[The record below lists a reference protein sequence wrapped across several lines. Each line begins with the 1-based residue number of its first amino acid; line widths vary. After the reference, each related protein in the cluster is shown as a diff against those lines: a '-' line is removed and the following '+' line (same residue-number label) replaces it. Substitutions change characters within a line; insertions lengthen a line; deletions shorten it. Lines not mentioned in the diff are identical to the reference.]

1 MSTTGALEYFDPR
14 ALADPYAYYESR
26 RSEGPVLDVST
37 ADKETYL
44 VIDAAVIREIV
55 GRPDVFSSRPVAAQ
69 GVNFY
74 PRAEA
79 LLKERGFGR
88 TPQLIVMD
96 PPRHTAFRGVLGKVL
111 RDKRFH
117 QMRPQIRAVASSL
130 IDDFAS
136 AGRCEFTRD
145 FAWKLSVLV
154 VADLLG
160 VDRGRIDEFKRWSD
174 AWVRPLLQRL
184 TEAEMFDCVTQIAE
198 LQHFLVGELAARRR
212 SPRDDLLTDI
222 AHATFD
228 LGQGEVPLRPH
239 EQLGLC
245 ELLIVAGND
254 STANALALGM
264 LRLVERPEIADRI
277 RGDARLI
284 ERFAEES
291 LRYESAVQNNFRT
304 ATQDTELHGVRMGQG
319 ALLLLSWAA
328 ANRDPTVYPNPQTF
342 DIDRASFRTHLGF
355 GGGIHACAGAALAR
369 QELVESYDLLLRRLR
384 NLRFDDG
391 FGQADL
397 CRSGGLVSHG
407 LARLPLRF
415 DVDPESMAINHRT
428 TAPGGMPV

>member
-1 MSTTGALEYFDPR
+1 MSIAERLEFFEPR
-14 ALADPYAYYESR
+14 TLADPHDYYESR

-37 ADKETYL
+37 PDKETYL
-44 VIDAAVIREIV
+44 VIGAAAIKDILRQPE
-55 GRPDVFSSRPVAAQ
+55 VFSSRPLGAQ
-69 GVNFY
+69 GVNVY

-130 IDDFAS
+130 IDGFAP
-136 AGRCEFTRD
+136 AGRCEFARD

-174 AWVRPLLQRL
+174 AWVRPLLQPL
-184 TEAEMFDCVTQIAE
+184 TESEMLDCVTQIAE
-198 LQHFLVGELAARRR
+198 LQHFLVAELAARRQW
-212 SPRDDLLTDI
+212 PRDDLLTDI
-222 AHATFD
+222 ANATFD
-228 LGQGEVPLRPH
+228 LGQGEVPLRQH

-254 STANALALGM
+254 STANALSLGM
-264 LRLVERPEIADRI
+264 LRLVERPDIADRI
-277 RGDARLI
+277 RGDGRLI

-291 LRYESAVQNNFRT
+291 LRYEGAVQNNFRT
-304 ATQDTELHGVRMGQG
+304 LTRDTDFHGIRMGQG
-319 ALLLLSWAA
+319 ALVLLSWAA
-328 ANRDPTVYPNPQTF
+328 ANRDPSVYAATAVLRHRSRFVP
-342 DIDRASFRTHLGF
+342 
-355 GGGIHACAGAALAR
+355 HAPRLW
-369 QELVESYDLLLRRLR
+369 RRHTW
-384 NLRFDDG
+384 
-391 FGQADL
+391 L
-397 CRSGGLVSHG
+397 CRSGARPAGTRRVLRPAAAAAAACAIRRGLHPG
-407 LARLPLRF
+407 GR
-415 DVDPESMAINHRT
+415 
-428 TAPGGMPV
+428 APGGRSRQSRPGATAAAVRGTRQCTGH

>member
-1 MSTTGALEYFDPR
+1 MSIAGRLEFFEPR
-14 ALADPYAYYESR
+14 TLADPHDYYESR

-37 ADKETYL
+37 PDKETYL
-44 VIDAAVIREIV
+44 VIGAAAIKEIL
-55 GRPDVFSSRPVAAQ
+55 RQPEVFSSRPLGAQ
-69 GVNFY
+69 GVNVY

-130 IDDFAS
+130 IDGFAP

-174 AWVRPLLQRL
+174 AWVRPLLQPL
-184 TEAEMFDCVTQIAE
+184 TEGEMLDCVTQIAE
-198 LQHFLVGELAARRR
+198 LQHFLVAELAARRQT
-212 SPRDDLLTDI
+212 PRDDLLTDI
-222 AHATFD
+222 ANATFD
-228 LGQGEVPLRPH
+228 LGQGEVPLRQH

-254 STANALALGM
+254 STANALSLGM
-264 LRLVERPEIADRI
+264 LRLVERPDIAERI
-277 RGDARLI
+277 RGDGRLI

-291 LRYESAVQNNFRT
+291 LRYEGAVQNNFRT
-304 ATQDTELHGVRMGQG
+304 LTRDTDFHGIRMGQG
-319 ALLLLSWAA
+319 ALVLLSWAA
-328 ANRDPTVYPNPQTF
+328 ANRDPRVYPQPRSF
-342 DIDRASFRTHLGF
+342 DIDRDSFRTHLGF
-355 GGGIHACAGAALAR
+355 GGGIHGCAGAALAR

-384 NLRFDDG
+384 HLRFDDG
-391 FGQADL
+391 FTEADVV
-397 CRSGGLVSHG
+397 RVGGLVSHG

-415 DVDPESMAINHRT
+415 EADAGSLAVDH
-428 TAPGGMPV
+428 

>member
-1 MSTTGALEYFDPR
+1 MSTNPVGNFFDPLT
-14 ALADPYAYYESR
+14 LADPYGYYESR
-26 RSEGPVLDVST
+26 RANGPVLDVST
-37 ADKETYL
+37 PDRETYL
-44 VIDAAVIREIV
+44 VIGAAAIKEIL
-55 GRPDVFSSRPVAAQ
+55 GRPEVFSSRPVGAQ
-69 GVNFY
+69 GVNLY

-79 LLKERGFGR
+79 LLKEKGFGR

-111 RDKRFH
+111 RDQRFH
-117 QMRPQIRAVASSL
+117 QRRPPIRAIASSL
-130 IDDFAS
+130 IDDFAP

-174 AWVRPLLQRL
+174 AWVRPLLQPL
-184 TEAEMFDCVTQIAE
+184 TEGEMLDCVAQIAE
-198 LQHFLVGELAARRR
+198 LQHFLVGELAARRQL
-212 SPRDDLLTDI
+212 PRGDLLTDI

-228 LGQGEVPLRPH
+228 LGQGEVPLRQH

-254 STANALALGM
+254 TTANALALGM
-264 LRLVERPEIADRI
+264 LRLVERPDIADRI

-291 LRYESAVQNNFRT
+291 LRFEGAVQNNFRT
-304 ATQDTELHGVRMGQG
+304 LTQDTELHGVRMGQG
-319 ALLLLSWAA
+319 ALVLLSWAA
-328 ANRDPTVYPNPQTF
+328 ANRDPDVCPDPQVF

-369 QELVESYDLLLRRLR
+369 QELVESYDLLLNRLC
-384 NLRFDDG
+384 NLRFDAD
-391 FGQADL
+391 FAQADL
-397 CRSGGLVSHG
+397 VRMGGLVSHG
-407 LARLPLRF
+407 LARLPIRF
-415 DVDPESMAINHRT
+415 EVASKSNCAIDPSIGNQ
-428 TAPGGMPV
+428 